1 MITPRVANNLLQV
14 IYNLKNQYSYDVTRK
29 YLYYYYFEYFSL
41 LSNTIYNMNS
51 VEIMRNKPEIIWNK
65 DRNYFLVISVKR
77 PVKVETSNHCV
88 SDRKAM
94 QPAKRHTECMTGEG
108 ICWSRKFL
116 MIAYIFIV

>member
-94 QPAKRHTECMTGEG
+94 KPAKRHTEFMTGEG
-108 ICWSRKFL
+108 ICWSRKFR

>member
-51 VEIMRNKPEIIWNK
+51 VEIMGNKPEII
-65 DRNYFLVISVKR
+65 
-77 PVKVETSNHCV
+77 
-88 SDRKAM
+88 
-94 QPAKRHTECMTGEG
+94 
-108 ICWSRKFL
+108 
-116 MIAYIFIV
+116 